1 LSSYQETLDFLFSQ
15 LPMYQR
21 VGSAAYKA
29 DLSNTEALMDLL
41 GHPEK
46 NLKFIHVAG
55 TNGKGSVSHI
65 LASILQEAGFKTGL
79 YTSPHLVDFR
89 ERIKINGK
97 MIPKESVVDFVKDHS
112 ETISGLQASFFEWT
126 FALALEYFRNQKV
139 DVVVLETGMGGRL
152 DSTNVVTPLLCLV
165 TNISMDHAQ
174 FLGNTL
180 EAIAGEKAGIIK
192 EGVPVVLGN
201 IQEELIPVF
210 RKVADEKS
218 APLSFTQKGLDLYTC
233 DLKGHFQD
241 ENQSQVLTALKY
253 LSEFQL
259 AEESVQNGIEQTALN
274 TGLRGRFERL
284 QEQPLV
290 IADIA
295 HNKGA
300 VEVLVKEIQKF
311 HRKVHC
317 VWGVVNDKKIED
329 ILQLLPED
337 WTFYYTQASIPRA
350 LDVTKLEAIGK
361 DQSKPGSA
369 HKEVSKAFEN
379 ALQNS
384 QKEDLILISGSAFV
398 VADLLVYLEE
408 KD

>member
-1 LSSYQETLDFLFSQ
+1 
-15 LPMYQR
+15 MYQR

-192 EGVPVVLGN
+192 EGVSGGTWQYSRRTDSS
-201 IQEELIPVF
+201 IS
-210 RKVADEKS
+210 KS
-218 APLSFTQKGLDLYTC
+218 G
-233 DLKGHFQD
+233 G
-241 ENQSQVLTALKY
+241 
-253 LSEFQL
+253 
-259 AEESVQNGIEQTALN
+259 
-274 TGLRGRFERL
+274 
-284 QEQPLV
+284 
-290 IADIA
+290 
-295 HNKGA
+295 
-300 VEVLVKEIQKF
+300 
-311 HRKVHC
+311 
-317 VWGVVNDKKIED
+317 
-329 ILQLLPED
+329 
-337 WTFYYTQASIPRA
+337 
-350 LDVTKLEAIGK
+350 
-361 DQSKPGSA
+361 
-369 HKEVSKAFEN
+369 
-379 ALQNS
+379 
-384 QKEDLILISGSAFV
+384 
-398 VADLLVYLEE
+398 
-408 KD
+408 